1 MPIRSFIYTFVHI
14 CIYMKSY
21 INVFKALSDP
31 TRLRAIKVLQEAG
44 TELCVCEITDSLNE
58 PQYNVSRH
66 MKVLGDA
73 GLVNDRKDGRWVY
86 YSLVKPKNDF
96 MGHLFDAIKSV
107 QDDIIAEDNIRLRAR
122 LAIRTDEGCCATKTD
137 ENIGEECCC
146 SSDSSHEDAMEDR
159 IKEIVKE
166 KYGDLASTGGSCCSG
181 SSSCCSDNVIEGV
194 GYGKEDITSVPAES
208 IMGLGCGNP
217 LAFTEIKK
225 SDVVLDLGSGSGFD
239 CFLAAKKA
247 KKVIGVDMTKE
258 MVTRSREL
266 AEQYGYKNV
275 EFIHGEIEHLPIDD
289 DTIDVVM
296 SNCVIN
302 LSPDKKKVFNE
313 AYRVLRT
320 GGIIVISDH
329 VLKGDLPEVVKTDP
343 DAWCSCIAGAIKKE
357 DYLRLIKSAGFEILN
372 VDERSSDDII
382 TSITVKARK

>member
-1 MPIRSFIYTFVHI
+1 
-14 CIYMKSY
+14 MKSY
-21 INVFKALSDP
+21 INVFKALGDP
-31 TRLRAIKVLQEAG
+31 TRLRAVKVLQEAG
-44 TELCVCEITDSLNE
+44 TELCVCKITDSLNE

-66 MKVLGDA
+66 MKVLSDV

-96 MGHLFDAIKSV
+96 MAHLFDAIKSV
-107 QDDIIAEDNIRLRAR
+107 QDDIIAEDNRRLRTR
-122 LAIRTDEGCCATKTD
+122 LAIRADKRCCATETD
-137 ENIGEECCC
+137 ESIGEECC
-146 SSDSSHEDAMEDR
+146 SSDSSHEEVIEDR
-159 IKEIVKE
+159 IKDIVKE

-181 SSSCCSDNVIEGV
+181 SSSCCSDNVIEGI
-194 GYGKEDITSVPAES
+194 GYGKEDITSVPTES

-225 SDVVLDLGSGSGFD
+225 SDVVLDLGSGGGFD

-247 KKVIGVDMTKE
+247 KKVIGVDMTEE
-258 MVTRSREL
+258 MITRSREL
-266 AEQYGYKNV
+266 AKRYGYSNV
-275 EFIHGEIEHLPIDD
+275 EFIHGEIEHLPIED

-302 LSPDKKKVFNE
+302 LSPDKKKVFSE
-313 AYRVLRT
+313 AYRVLRH
-320 GGIIVISDH
+320 GGIMVISDN
-329 VLKGDLPEVVKTDP
+329 VLKGDLPEAVKMDP
-343 DAWCSCIAGAIKKE
+343 DAWCSCIAGAMKKE
-357 DYLRLIKSAGFEILN
+357 DYLRLIKSVGFEILD